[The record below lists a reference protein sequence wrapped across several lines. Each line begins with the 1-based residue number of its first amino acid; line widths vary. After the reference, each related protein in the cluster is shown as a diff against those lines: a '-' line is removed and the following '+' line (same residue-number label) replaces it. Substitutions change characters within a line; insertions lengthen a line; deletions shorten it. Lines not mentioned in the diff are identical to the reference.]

1 MSEKKDWKARALEMI
16 GGESEPPRQRK
27 TFSTEKKTVQA
38 AGDENIPKEV
48 LNRYKKLYES
58 GVQDISLEDLIADY
72 YGGSE
77 NLQKEVS
84 KAKEARASRDPKSRS
99 DQSMEMYYEK
109 IGEKIPVRSSR
120 TSAPYYSPEDKQ
132 AVVTDPEQYHEF
144 LRGIAERGLT
154 GSEADKKKFDEFL
167 QENRYT
173 RGDYAEMLGS
183 PMSQY
188 MGAVEHEVGHHATG
202 TKKEGSLGISA
213 THMADRRE
221 LANQLG
227 RIQREAYQLYGERFT
242 PDTLEDFMSQQE
254 SVPEKERFKSFSPDT
269 RRGLRELYDAYKGEN
284 PLLRPQDRVWPA
296 AKEAIPE
303 FVKREGKSK
312 QKTA

>member
-38 AGDENIPKEV
+38 AGDENIPEEV

-77 NLQKEVS
+77 NLQKEIA
-84 KAKEARASRDPKSRS
+84 KAKEARASRDPKSRE
-99 DQSMEMYYEK
+99 DKSMEMYYDK
-109 IGEKIPVRSSR
+109 ISEKIPVRSSR
-120 TSAPYYSPEDKQ
+120 SLGAHYNVDDKE
-132 AVVTDPEQYHEF
+132 AVVSDPEAYTKF
-144 LRGIAERGLT
+144 IAQVAEKGLM
-154 GSEADKKKFDEFL
+154 GSKEDEEKFNQML
-167 QENRYT
+167 SQNRYT
-173 RGDYAEMLGS
+173 RGDYAGKLKNPLSEYIGV
-183 PMSQY
+183 
-188 MGAVEHEVGHHATG
+188 VEHEVGHHASG
-202 TKKEGSLGISA
+202 TSKEGNLGMTF
-213 THMADRRE
+213 THMSDKGE

-242 PDTLEDFMSQQE
+242 PETLEDFMVQQE
-254 SVPEKERFKSFSPDT
+254 NIPSDERFQNFSPDT

-284 PLLRPQDRVWPA
+284 PMLKENQRIWPA
-296 AKEAIPE
+296 AKARIPE